1 MKSCYLISFDTAAE
15 VTPEQRHGLKDLL
28 GRVVRIALDADAYR
42 AQALLLGVEHTE
54 PDGPPVAIDHL
65 DADEPTVQALLVVY

>member
-1 MKSCYLISFDTAAE
+1 MTNAYLISFDTAAE

-42 AQALLLGVEHTE
+42 VQALLLGVEHTE

-65 DADEPTVQALLVVY
+65 DPADPPVQALLVVE

>member
-1 MKSCYLISFDTAAE
+1 MKSAYLISFDTDAE
-15 VTPEQRHGLKDLL
+15 VAPEQRRGLKDLL

-65 DADEPTVQALLVVY
+65 DPADPPVQALLVVD